1 MHPNEVLRQAVD
13 AGLLTEESDFG
24 QLAGDTVMTL
34 ATERELAVEGSQYT
48 CAMHHAALADLIVTV
63 LRARMP
69 KLGRPE
75 DRVTKTL
82 TWVSGVYVEA
92 SGVRLR
98 RVVLVDRWSKERE
111 LAESHSWRAL
121 GEMSVY
127 GMPMTLTVVLIGQ
140 RREGKHHSPWSKGF
154 LHPVSRTLRI
164 KKRDGESFGGNW
176 TPCWRE
182 EQDWL
187 SRDKWIDTM
196 RADHVLN
203 DVVFDV
209 DLDLPHPMMMDKVK
223 RLAESKLKAI
233 ALTQELPEPRIS
245 QCDWP
250 VPCEFRDCCWSF
262 REPSERTGFIS
273 RF

>member
-1 MHPNEVLRQAVD
+1 
-13 AGLLTEESDFG
+13 
-24 QLAGDTVMTL
+24 MTL
-34 ATERELAVEGSQYT
+34 ASERELDVQGSQYSS
-48 CAMHHAALADLIVTV
+48 AMNLAALADIVTTV
-63 LRARMP
+63 LRSRLPVLAH
-69 KLGRPE
+69 PE
-75 DRVTKTL
+75 DRVGKTF
-82 TWVSGVYVEA
+82 TWTSSAYVDP

-98 RVVLVDRWSKERE
+98 RFLLVDRWSSDRE
-111 LAESHSWRAL
+111 LAESHNWYGL
-121 GEMSVY
+121 GESSIY
-127 GMPMTLTVVLIGQ
+127 ELPLTTTVIMVGQ
-140 RREGKHHSPWSKGF
+140 FREGKFHSPFSKGF

-164 KKRDGESFGGNW
+164 KKRDGESFNKNW
-176 TPCWRE
+176 TSCWRE